1 MMRCSN
7 FKPLV
12 EQTQP
17 AINSSVSCVGVRGY
31 SGDHDWSL
39 DEVMK
44 LVREESKVLGQTV
57 AWEG

>member
-1 MMRCSN
+1 LMMRCSK

-31 SGDHDWSL
+31 SGDAIDQL
-39 DEVMK
+39 C
-44 LVREESKVLGQTV
+44 LGLRP
-57 AWEG
+57 AI

>member
-1 MMRCSN
+1 MMRFSN

-31 SGDHDWSL
+31 SGDA
-39 DEVMK
+39 E
-44 LVREESKVLGQTV
+44 TTF
-57 AWEG
+57 